1 MTETKGKA
9 KAATRAKNKYN
20 TANYDSL
27 RIVVP
32 KGQKQSVEAHARAK
46 GQSVNGLVNALLR
59 EDMGLSEAEWKNSPA
74 ESTETE
80 A

>member
-1 MTETKGKA
+1 MTETRGKA

-20 TANYDSL
+20 ATNYDNL

-32 KGQKQSVEAHARAK
+32 KGKKQAIEAHAKAK

-59 EDMGLSEAEWKNSPA
+59 QDMGLSEKEWKQA
-74 ESTETE
+74 AGDAETE

>member
-1 MTETKGKA
+1 MAETNG

-20 TANYDSL
+20 AANYDSL

-32 KGQKQSVEAHARAK
+32 KGQKQAVEAHAKAK
-46 GQSVNGLVNALLR
+46 GESVNGLVNALLR
-59 EDMGLSEAEWKNSPA
+59 KDMGLSEAEWKKQSD
-74 ESTETE
+74 ERE